1 MDAIAASR
9 EEAIAALRRGDWA
22 SVSAGLRWFVGH
34 AEGASDF
41 DILVEMLRYPT
52 NIVPMEI
59 AAEALI
65 RRYESSGLAAVIT
78 FLVSDE
84 IDFSCHDYLLAVLDD
99 LYLDHG
105 VPIRDMLME
114 LDRDDS
120 FLDVTELL
128 NRPTLVAGSGFG
140 NELFD
145 NG

>member
-1 MDAIAASR
+1 MDDEAASR
-9 EEAIAALRRGDWA
+9 EEAETALQQGDWA
-22 SVSAGLRWFVGH
+22 SVSVGLRWLVGH
-34 AEGASDF
+34 AEGSTDF

-65 RRYESSGLAAVIT
+65 RRYGSSGLAAVIT

-120 FLDVTELL
+120 FLDITDLL
-128 NRPTLVAGSGFG
+128 DRPTLAAGSQGSAM
-140 NELFD
+140 NS
-145 NG
+145 